1 MEILVLFN
9 KFACG
14 RSTIIILNKLM
25 NKIKDYLY
33 SFIKKRVDLTDKQI
47 DELVV
52 GDYFDSLD
60 LVDLIVDIEITYD
73 IEVDEKMVDKL
84 QDMRLSE
91 LIEYVKSKLDLK

>member
-1 MEILVLFN
+1 
-9 KFACG
+9 
-14 RSTIIILNKLM
+14 M